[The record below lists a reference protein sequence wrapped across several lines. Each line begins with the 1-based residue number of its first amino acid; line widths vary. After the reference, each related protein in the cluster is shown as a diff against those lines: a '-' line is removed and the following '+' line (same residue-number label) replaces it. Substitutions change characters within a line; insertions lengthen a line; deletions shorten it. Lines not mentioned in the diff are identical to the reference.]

1 MTAGTLEWRHRDS
14 LTRATGAWTRACVEL
29 QPALSIWALAH
40 IMRLQNEGGGGR
52 DGGSEGGG
60 MGGRQT
66 DRQRDREAERH
77 RHTEQRRGCP
87 PPSSRTHTHIRLHT
101 RTHTHTRTL
110 PNHLCWCAGN
120 TTAHCCRYHVVGV
133 YDGADLVVYV
143 NGVEEGRQTIGAV
156 VAYTGP
162 EPLVIGSNK
171 HTNHGS
177 KGAIHAIIDEVGGF
191 AGVAP

>member
-1 MTAGTLEWRHRDS
+1 
-14 LTRATGAWTRACVEL
+14 
-29 QPALSIWALAH
+29 
-40 IMRLQNEGGGGR
+40 MREEEGGM
-52 DGGSEGGG
+52 EGVRVEGWEG
-60 MGGRQT
+60 
-66 DRQRDREAERH
+66 DRQIDRETER
-77 RHTEQRRGCP
+77 QRGIGTQSKGGDAP